1 MERLTNYIELK
12 SYLIKIILTRSSHVT
27 HFFLQS
33 SLNSITFP
41 KLVLFMLILND
52 DPIYNSGRKSQG
64 TLVYQAGHN
73 LLKSHAMAYRLYD
86 EKYRSTQHGKSWH
99 F

>member
-1 MERLTNYIELK
+1 
-12 SYLIKIILTRSSHVT
+12 
-27 HFFLQS
+27 
-33 SLNSITFP
+33 
-41 KLVLFMLILND
+41 MLILND